1 MLKNTAPIQ
10 QAAKPSLQA
19 VRRAVASSTALETG
33 LTVKQLEQKL
43 QNRRQHR
50 FHTSSWRP
58 DSSRAAAQRLRH
70 QSFHRRVFRLNTLAN
85 CLNVGRLVGI
95 PCAVVQRLPA

>member
-50 FHTSSWRP
+50 FHTSSCGLIQAAP
-58 DSSRAAAQRLRH
+58 PLSACATSRFIGAY
-70 QSFHRRVFRLNTLAN
+70 S
-85 CLNVGRLVGI
+85 I
-95 PCAVVQRLPA
+95 